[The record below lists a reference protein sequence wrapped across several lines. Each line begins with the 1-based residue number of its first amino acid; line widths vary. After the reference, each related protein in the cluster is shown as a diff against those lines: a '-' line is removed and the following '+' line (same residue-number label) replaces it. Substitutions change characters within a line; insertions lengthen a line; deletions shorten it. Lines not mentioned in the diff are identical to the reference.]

1 MRVPEHGSSR
11 RCPLCRGSQVPGQTT
26 FTADLQD
33 RLVVIRHVPA
43 WVCNQCGE
51 SFIDSDVARELEAM
65 VASARARNAEVE
77 IISAAHLS
85 A

>member
-1 MRVPEHGSSR
+1 MREHGTSR
-11 RCPLCRGSQVPGQTT
+11 HRPLCRGSQASGRIT
-26 FTADLQD
+26 FTADLGD
-33 RLVVIRHVPA
+33 GLVVIRHVPA

-51 SFIDSDVARELEAM
+51 SFIDSDVARELEVM
-65 VASARARNAEVE
+65 VASARARSAEVE